1 MFQMNN
7 KSHIIQ
13 QMTSRELKNQVW
25 LTQVIWF
32 ILNSLLL
39 VFLVDVDHL
48 IKSLHWNLYEI
59 IVYGVI
65 VGLFI
70 SIMNILLIHI
80 FPKRMW
86 DDGGINEKVFRE
98 GSRLEIILLCFIV
111 AIMEEI
117 LFRGI
122 IQAIFGYWIASIVF
136 AVVHFRYLKKPL
148 LLLSIVFLSFGIGYI
163 FMYTSNLLVVILL
176 HFVLNVTLALRIR
189 HKGEWG

>member
-1 MFQMNN
+1 MNN

>member
-1 MFQMNN
+1 MNN

-32 ILNSLLL
+32 ILNSLFL

-70 SIMNILLIHI
+70 SIMNICLIHI

-86 DDGGINEKVFRE
+86 DDGGINEKVF
-98 GSRLEIILLCFIV
+98 RLEIILLCFIV

-163 FMYTSNLLVVILL
+163 FMYTSNLLVVIIL

>member
-1 MFQMNN
+1 MNN

-48 IKSLHWNLYEI
+48 IKLLHWNLYEI

-148 LLLSIVFLSFGIGYI
+148 LLLSIVFLSFGIGYV
-163 FMYTSNLLVVILL
+163 FMYTSNLLVVIIL

>member
-1 MFQMNN
+1 MNN

-148 LLLSIVFLSFGIGYI
+148 LLLSIVFLSFGIGYV
-163 FMYTSNLLVVILL
+163 FMYTSNLLVVIIL

>member
-1 MFQMNN
+1 MNN

-32 ILNSLLL
+32 ILNSLFL

-70 SIMNILLIHI
+70 SIMNICLIHI